1 MMEYSTKSFRIFE
14 DILKCKWTL
23 RILDR
28 LIDGDNRPGQ
38 LKRNIRGLT
47 AKVMY
52 ERLKKLENFGIIVR
66 KPITEKPLEV
76 HYILT
81 AKGKKVSRIIGQM
94 RKIEF

>member
-1 MMEYSTKSFRIFE
+1 MENSNQGFRIFE

-23 RILDR
+23 CILDR
-28 LIDGDNRPGQ
+28 LTNGDVRPGQ

-52 ERLKKLENFGIIVR
+52 ERLKKLEKFGIIER
-66 KPITEKPLEV
+66 DQITEKPLEV

-81 AKGKKVSRIIGQM
+81 SNGKKVSKIINKM
-94 RKIEF
+94 KKIEF